1 MAKKEEKKRYRR
13 GGPARLDMRKG
24 GRVGFAKGGGEKKKK
39 QPVEIEP
46 ETKAKTEEELTGR
59 DKRVA
64 RRKARQKT
72 RQTARATK
80 AQIKE

>member
-39 QPVEIEP
+39 QPVEFDP
-46 ETKAKTEEELTGR
+46 ETKAKTEEE
-59 DKRVA
+59 
-64 RRKARQKT
+64 
-72 RQTARATK
+72 
-80 AQIKE
+80 